1 MVKYSLSPV
10 YWMDQEPNR
19 DDDVSPDA
27 YTNVLFARTRV
38 ESYTEMG
45 KVAWVRHLFTVGS

>member
-1 MVKYSLSPV
+1 
-10 YWMDQEPNR
+10 MDQEPNR